1 MTSFRVNNVNDALR
15 RGVDFFG
22 SDVNYRRQESR
33 NGSTLEALEP
43 VITTYLKPWERV
55 LLFPARDANPFFHLV
70 EAIWMMAGANHVG
83 QLLHFNAGMRQYSD
97 DGQTL
102 HGAYGYRWYHQFGH
116 NDQIVQVI
124 SLLKNDPES
133 RRAVLQMWDPIVDLG
148 SPSRDVPCNTSIFF
162 KVRDDKL
169 QMTVCNRSNDMV
181 WGAYGANAVHMSV
194 LQEFIAKSLDVG
206 MGPYHQ
212 ISDCFHVYENKQW
225 EMLRHTHLPNL
236 SYPTEQVP
244 VVHDAST
251 FYVDCLMF
259 LRAIPIGGPLTLD
272 FERGPSWMLFKNPI
286 FWKVL
291 RPMVKAFIHHKQ
303 REYTQAYESIRQ
315 IEAEDWQEASFN
327 WIKKRQLNYEGSYV
341 N

>member
-162 KVRDDKL
+162 KIRDGKL

-194 LQEFIAKSLDVG
+194 LQEFIAKSLEVE

-212 ISDCFHVYENKQW
+212 ISDCFHVYENEQW
-225 EMLRHTHLPNL
+225 EKLRHTHLPNL

-244 VVHDAST
+244 
-251 FYVDCLMF
+251 Y
-259 LRAIPIGGPLTLD
+259 
-272 FERGPSWMLFKNPI
+272 
-286 FWKVL
+286 
-291 RPMVKAFIHHKQ
+291 
-303 REYTQAYESIRQ
+303 
-315 IEAEDWQEASFN
+315 
-327 WIKKRQLNYEGSYV
+327 
-341 N
+341 